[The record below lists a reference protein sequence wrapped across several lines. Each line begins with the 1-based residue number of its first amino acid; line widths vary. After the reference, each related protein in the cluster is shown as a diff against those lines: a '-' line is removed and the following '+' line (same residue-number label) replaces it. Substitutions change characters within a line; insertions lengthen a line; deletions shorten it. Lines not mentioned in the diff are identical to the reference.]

1 MAPLPGW
8 APRIKAMVPHG
19 HWQTMTFMTADAP

>member
-8 APRIKAMVPHG
+8 APRIVAMVPHG
-19 HWQTMTFMTADAP
+19 GWQTMTFKTAHAP